1 MLPSLQEEEE
11 ETEEGGWRHRTCYTS
26 GETQRGACFSVFSVA
41 SDIFLIGYLLAE
53 ISNTVTIPY
62 LQDLIEIK
70 ARNETFWLGN
80 AVRLLLQRARASHPF
95 RFPVGSAAQPFRF
108 RPAGRGAAR
117 EALCG
122 GLTGTGRRGLDTAAT
137 APSPVGCGLGRMEGS
152 LFGALR
158 LPAADLVM
166 D

>member
-80 AVRLLLQRARASHPF
+80 AVRLPLQRARPTPSGSPAEAQRSPS
-95 RFPVGSAAQPFRF
+95 GSAPPGARQ
-108 RPAGRGAAR
+108 RGKPCA
-117 EALCG
+117 EA
-122 GLTGTGRRGLDTAAT
+122 
-137 APSPVGCGLGRMEGS
+137 
-152 LFGALR
+152 
-158 LPAADLVM
+158 
-166 D
+166 

>member
-62 LQDLIEIK
+62 LQDLIETQLRYRYS
-70 ARNETFWLGN
+70 AH
-80 AVRLLLQRARASHPF
+80 ASHPF
-95 RFPVGSAAQPFRF
+95 RFPGGSAAQPFRF

-122 GLTGTGRRGLDTAAT
+122 GRRGREGGASILPQPLPLPLAAGS
-137 APSPVGCGLGRMEGS
+137 AEWREVCSVLSGC
-152 LFGALR
+152 
-158 LPAADLVM
+158 LPLTW
-166 D
+166 

>member
-80 AVRLLLQRARASHPF
+80 AVRLLLQRARVPPL
-95 RFPVGSAAQPFRF
+95 PVPRRKRSAALPVPPRRARGSA
-108 RPAGRGAAR
+108 G
-117 EALCG
+117 
-122 GLTGTGRRGLDTAAT
+122 
-137 APSPVGCGLGRMEGS
+137 SPVRRPDGDGKAGPRYCRNRS
-152 LFGALR
+152 ISRWLR
-158 LPAADLVM
+158 ARPNGGKFVRCSQAACR
-166 D
+166 

>member
-26 GETQRGACFSVFSVA
+26 GETQRGACFSLFSVA

-80 AVRLLLQRARASHPF
+80 AVRLLLQRARVPPL
-95 RFPVGSAAQPFRF
+95 PVPRRKRSAALPVPPRRARGSAGSPVR
-108 RPAGRGAAR
+108 RP
-117 EALCG
+117 
-122 GLTGTGRRGLDTAAT
+122 TGTGRRGLDTAAT

-158 LPAADLVM
+158 LPATDLVM

>member
-122 GLTGTGRRGLDTAAT
+122 GRRGREGGASILPQPLPLPLAAGS
-137 APSPVGCGLGRMEGS
+137 AEWREVCSVLSGC
-152 LFGALR
+152 
-158 LPAADLVM
+158 LPLTW
-166 D
+166 

>member
-80 AVRLLLQRARASHPF
+80 AVRLLLQRARARPTPSGSPAEAQ
-95 RFPVGSAAQPFRF
+95 RSPSGSAPPGAGQRGKPCAEADGDGKAGPRYCRNRSLSRWLRA
-108 RPAGRGAAR
+108 RPNGGKFVRCSQAA
-117 EALCG
+117 CH
-122 GLTGTGRRGLDTAAT
+122 
-137 APSPVGCGLGRMEGS
+137 
-152 LFGALR
+152 
-158 LPAADLVM
+158 
-166 D
+166 